1 MSSYDQIRE
10 GNVNVEEL
18 ADLPSKEQ
26 ADKIADNFA
35 SVSNEYQALQTDEI
49 NIDEA
54 ENTTPCPVLEQH
66 QVYEFLKH
74 IKTNTATVKEF
85 ACELAAPVTHL
96 IISCVMEGVYRNI
109 FKIEIVTPVPK
120 VYPSKSVNDL
130 RKILA

>member
-1 MSSYDQIRE
+1 MIR
-10 GNVNVEEL
+10 L
-18 ADLPSKEQ
+18 
-26 ADKIADNFA
+26 
-35 SVSNEYQALQTDEI
+35 EYQALQTDEI
-49 NIDEA
+49 NHDLA

-109 FKIEIVTPVPK
+109 FTPVPK